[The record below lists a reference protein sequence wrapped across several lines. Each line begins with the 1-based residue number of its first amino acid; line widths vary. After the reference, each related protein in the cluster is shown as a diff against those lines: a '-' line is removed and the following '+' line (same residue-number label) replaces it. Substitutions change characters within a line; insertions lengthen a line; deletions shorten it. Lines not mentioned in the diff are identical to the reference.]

1 MHIMSYVACIDLTRY
16 VALQAFFLSQQY
28 RRALWLLRN
37 TDMIKVDLRFRY
49 IAARCL
55 AEVGDWEECLG
66 TLGGWEEDTA
76 AAVADL
82 MQVRLLSNIV
92 NCYYG
97 RSAVRVMQFVS

>member
-1 MHIMSYVACIDLTRY
+1 MC
-16 VALQAFFLSQQY
+16 LQAFYLSQQY

-37 TDMIKVDLRFRY
+37 TEMVKVDLRFRY

-66 TLGGWEEDTA
+66 TLGGWEEDTS

-82 MQVRLLSNIV
+82 MQVRPLQNFQL
-92 NCYYG
+92 
-97 RSAVRVMQFVS
+97 APKQ